1 MRKIGLIFCLC
12 FISTRIF
19 AVSDGQGTDVVK
31 NLQVTGTTVSGTN
44 AVATFKQ
51 VTSPSINLG
60 GETRTTWP
68 VGTDTNTEHI
78 WAAKQTFNGGA
89 VLGGDFRTNWPTS
102 GVATSGVVSI
112 SATGAVSGVITFS
125 GSGVTQTN
133 NNFNFS
139 GGEGL
144 WEIDIFGRLVPTIDG
159 VTDSAWELVENRIVP
174 K

>member
-1 MRKIGLIFCLC
+1 MKKLGIIILYLLPILL
-12 FISTRIF
+12 F
-19 AVSDGQGTDVVK
+19 AQSRVGIDPTGTNVVLSGPLDLGI
-31 NLQVTGTTVSGTN
+31 NQVT
-44 AVATFKQ
+44 F
-51 VTSPSINLG
+51 G
-60 GETRTTWP
+60 GET
-68 VGTDTNTEHI
+68 
-78 WAAKQTFNGGA
+78 
-89 VLGGDFRTNWPTS
+89 RTNWPTS